1 MATGSARFF
10 DDLARVMTSAAG
22 AAQGVRNELDT
33 LFRTQA
39 ERVLNDLEVVQR
51 DEFDAVRE
59 MAVKAREE
67 NDVLKARLQRSKS
80 RWRNSPPKQSPHRAK
95 NPHRAK
101 KPQRP
106 SRSFNLRQHAQ
117 LPVQTADCIAAACGR
132 Y

>member
-1 MATGSARFF
+1 MTTGSARFF
-10 DDLARVMTSAAG
+10 DELARVMTSAAG

-67 NDVLKARLQRSKS
+67 NDALKAQIAELE
-80 RWRNSPPKQSPHRAK
+80 AK
-95 NPHRAK
+95 LDALSAK
-101 KPQRP
+101 KPARAKTTTRKKP
-106 SRSFNLRQHAQ
+106 
-117 LPVQTADCIAAACGR
+117 AAKKS
-132 Y
+132 

>member
-67 NDVLKARLQRSKS
+67 NDVLKGQIATLEKQMAELA
-80 RWRNSPPKQSPHRAK
+80 PKTKPTPR
-95 NPHRAK
+95 K
-101 KPQRP
+101 KPAPRKKAP
-106 SRSFNLRQHAQ
+106 
-117 LPVQTADCIAAACGR
+117 TTK
-132 Y
+132 